1 MRHNTIRT
9 ICVYCG
15 SGVGAHPVY
24 AEAARQ
30 LGQTMAREGIGLVYG
45 GAGVGL
51 MGEIA
56 RAAMEAG
63 GKVTGIRPPDLP
75 VNEPPFN
82 DVSELIEVK
91 NLHERKM
98 LMFERSDAFV
108 ALPGGVGTLEELVE
122 QITWAQLGHHAKPVL
137 IADIDGY
144 WTPLLDLFAQM
155 RRLKFISASLDIS
168 YLVTGDVERIVPMLR
183 GAARPGRKAKLAVA
197 P

>member
-1 MRHNTIRT
+1 MKDNAIKN

-15 SGVGAHPVY
+15 SGVGASPIY

-30 LGQTMAREGIGLVYG
+30 LGQAMAREGIGLVYG

-56 RAAMEAG
+56 RSVMAAG
-63 GKVTGIRPPDLP
+63 GNVTGIRPPDLP
-75 VNEPPFN
+75 INEPPFN
-82 DVSELIEVK
+82 DISELIEVK

-122 QITWAQLGHHAKPVL
+122 QITWAQLGHHAKPIL
-137 IADIDGY
+137 MADIDGY

-155 RRLKFISASLDIS
+155 RRLKFISPALDIS
-168 YLVTGDVERIVPMLR
+168 YLVTGEVEEIIPMLR
-183 GAARPGRKAKLAVA
+183 EAARPGREARLAVA